1 VLRAGPAESI
11 AMREEALALAYGVP
25 LKRAG
30 LDAASQ
36 TDYPIMGMLDDCE
49 RGLSYSPSWGATW
62 SVPSVEILALRKLRP
77 RPLTAGGALSA
88 PRVANMTLPKLYM
101 IQACSDA

>member
-1 VLRAGPAESI
+1 
-11 AMREEALALAYGVP
+11 
-25 LKRAG
+25 
-30 LDAASQ
+30 
-36 TDYPIMGMLDDCE
+36 MGMLDDCE

-77 RPLTAGGALSA
+77 RLLTAGGALSA

-101 IQACSDA
+101 IQACSDV